1 MRWEEEREK
10 VVRNLSPN
18 EKRKRRT
25 SQSMEIDRE
34 EEWGAVRQ
42 VGEQK
47 IRGGQA
53 GSRRQSSL
61 ERKPV
66 TSDLGDSSGL

>member
-1 MRWEEEREK
+1 MAIWTATAGDPCGGRRRVSEM
-10 VVRNLSPN
+10 VRNLSPN

-25 SQSMEIDRE
+25 SQSMEINCAE
-34 EEWGAVRQ
+34 GKWGAVRE

-53 GSRRQSSL
+53 ALS
-61 ERKPV
+61 
-66 TSDLGDSSGL
+66 TSVFVGE